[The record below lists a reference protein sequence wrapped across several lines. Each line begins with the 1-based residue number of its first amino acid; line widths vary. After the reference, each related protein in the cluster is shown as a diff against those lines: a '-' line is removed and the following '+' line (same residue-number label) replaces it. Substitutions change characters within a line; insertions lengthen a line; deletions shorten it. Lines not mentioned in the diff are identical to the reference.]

1 MSAQPIEPPELP
13 VQGSIDVRAL
23 DRGECL
29 DGLIAQRRIA
39 DEAEAR
45 LLAFAVHWV
54 DLHPV
59 VEGQFPAMFREGRP
73 LTEVRSRVPG
83 RETDPSQ
90 FDLPPLAGAGTPDV
104 SEAAVTELAAALDLS
119 YGAGLTLVSEAVE

>member
-13 VQGSIDVRAL
+13 DRMGELRDL

-29 DGLIAQRRIA
+29 DGLLAQRRIA

-59 VEGQFPAMFREGRP
+59 EGEVPAMFAEAHPWQRRMGM
-73 LTEVRSRVPG
+73 
-83 RETDPSQ
+83 DPSQ

-119 YGAGLTLVSEAVE
+119 YGAGLALVSEAVEL